1 MNLVVTGVKRV
12 FALALAIAVL
22 ASCLVTGV
30 AASDAPDIYDSI
42 YTYIAKE
49 CYNDSGVES
58 EILKSGAL
66 VGGGKYETSQPYGD
80 LISIEGNRL
89 VVKRYPVFGNDGRAR
104 SIWDPKTCAVNGTS
118 VPLRESPDD
127 YQVYISEPL
136 SITGAIHVEVRY
148 EMDTGIAAELL
159 NLPAILAEEAAD
171 QMTVLNRL
179 VAGDEPYM
187 GYMAQMTTGQLSTM
201 YELLNP
207 TSTFISLNSDADKNV
222 AVKESFREV
231 ILEMQNNCFEK
242 NGFLRFYQLLRM
254 YQARGL
260 IYYYEKSSLFLA
272 EIDLFSQYMDALL
285 NAEDRIVNGKS
296 VHLTEGDKQSAIELL
311 VEKASNFGF
320 VSSDTALDF
329 VDMRNKTNTAKAML
343 TAPNA
348 AIDVKSSNLKTLTEI
363 LQKKA
368 TAVKGNS
375 MESVVEPYGDSLI
388 LTCTRTADLCRHVY
402 TDDNDSDCNVCGA
415 VREAGG
421 SGSTGDSSGSGN
433 TPGSGEGSG
442 SGNTPGTG
450 EGSGTGNTPGTG
462 DGTGGVIGG
471 GYYDSASLVGTAD
484 GLKDT
489 LADAGS
495 EENIRITSSIVMTED
510 ISVNAS
516 VKITGADKLNTAGH
530 VLVLND
536 VKASI
541 TADSPLNVASGVDG
555 YVPVKEKNANTY
567 TLTEVQHPKTGG
579 ETAGSKTETL
589 NNTRYLFLDLDPID
603 GMTLS
608 ALHSSTAFSELTDYR
623 VEFFIEG
630 NNGSGLVKTADR
642 LVVKAFNADGK
653 CVAQISYVVIVMGD
667 TNCNGKVNSS
677 DAAVTK
683 SISQGKESSVEVRM
697 AADVNF
703 SGTLDNPK
711 INSSDVSF
719 TMAKWFAWDLNK
731 YVSNL
736 K

>member
-12 FALALAIAVL
+12 FTLALAIAVL

-66 VGGGKYETSQPYGD
+66 VGNGRYETSQPSGD

-89 VVKRYPVFGNDGRAR
+89 VVKRVPVYGTDGRVR
-104 SIWDPKTCAVNGTS
+104 SIWNPENCTVNGTS
-118 VPLRESPDD
+118 VPLRENPDD

-148 EMDTGIAAELL
+148 EMDAGIAAELL

-179 VAGDEPYM
+179 VSEDEPYM
-187 GYMAQMTTGQLSTM
+187 GYMEQMTTGQLSTM
-201 YELLNP
+201 YALLDP
-207 TSTFISLNSDADKNV
+207 ASSAISLNSDADKN
-222 AVKESFREV
+222 AALKESFREV
-231 ILEMQNNCFEK
+231 ILEMQNNCFEG
-242 NGFLRFYQLLRM
+242 NGFLTFYELLWI
-254 YQARGL
+254 YQFEGL
-260 IYYYEKSSLFLA
+260 LFYYQESELFLT
-272 EIDLFSQYMDALL
+272 EIELFSLYLDDLL
-285 NAEDRIVNGKS
+285 AAEDRSVKGKQ
-296 VHLTEGDKQSAIELL
+296 VHLTEGDKQAAIEKLIAM
-311 VEKASNFGF
+311 ASNFGLI
-320 VSSDTALDF
+320 SGGTLDF

-402 TDDNDSDCNVCGA
+402 TDDNDSDCNVCGV

-495 EENIRITSSIVMTED
+495 DENIRITSSIVMTED

-516 VKITGADKLNTAGH
+516 VRITGADKLNTAGH

-541 TADSPLNVASGVDG
+541 TADSPLKVASGVDG

-603 GMTLS
+603 GMTLN
-608 ALHSSTAFSELTDYR
+608 ALYSSTVFIELTDYR

-703 SGTLDNPK
+703 SGTLDAPK

>member
-1 MNLVVTGVKRV
+1 M
-12 FALALAIAVL
+12 
-22 ASCLVTGV
+22 
-30 AASDAPDIYDSI
+30 
-42 YTYIAKE
+42 
-49 CYNDSGVES
+49 
-58 EILKSGAL
+58 
-66 VGGGKYETSQPYGD
+66 
-80 LISIEGNRL
+80 
-89 VVKRYPVFGNDGRAR
+89 
-104 SIWDPKTCAVNGTS
+104 
-118 VPLRESPDD
+118 
-127 YQVYISEPL
+127 
-136 SITGAIHVEVRY
+136 
-148 EMDTGIAAELL
+148 
-159 NLPAILAEEAAD
+159 
-171 QMTVLNRL
+171 
-179 VAGDEPYM
+179 
-187 GYMAQMTTGQLSTM
+187 
-201 YELLNP
+201 
-207 TSTFISLNSDADKNV
+207 
-222 AVKESFREV
+222 
-231 ILEMQNNCFEK
+231 
-242 NGFLRFYQLLRM
+242 
-254 YQARGL
+254 
-260 IYYYEKSSLFLA
+260 
-272 EIDLFSQYMDALL
+272 
-285 NAEDRIVNGKS
+285 
-296 VHLTEGDKQSAIELL
+296 
-311 VEKASNFGF
+311 
-320 VSSDTALDF
+320 
-329 VDMRNKTNTAKAML
+329 
-343 TAPNA
+343 
-348 AIDVKSSNLKTLTEI
+348 
-363 LQKKA
+363 
-368 TAVKGNS
+368 
-375 MESVVEPYGDSLI
+375 
-388 LTCTRTADLCRHVY
+388 
-402 TDDNDSDCNVCGA
+402 
-415 VREAGG
+415 
-421 SGSTGDSSGSGN
+421 
-433 TPGSGEGSG
+433 
-442 SGNTPGTG
+442 
-450 EGSGTGNTPGTG
+450 
-462 DGTGGVIGG
+462 IGG

-495 EENIRITSSIVMTED
+495 DENIRITSSIVMTED

-516 VKITGADKLNTAGH
+516 VRITGADKLNTAGH

-589 NNTRYLFLDLDPID
+589 NTTRYLFLDLDPID

-703 SGTLDNPK
+703 SGTLDAPK